1 MSSIK
6 DRMVYVVIVAHKSGD
21 FLPEQNV
28 SEMDRKTVVQ
38 KIAECHFEELVQV
51 LECNP
56 VEHICDDVTKDLAWE
71 VSALWSEY
79 GEPLDDWQRDFI
91 EQTIGLEAANAF
103 PRAAA

>member
-6 DRMVYVVIVAHKSGD
+6 DRMVYVVIVAHESGD
-21 FLPEQNV
+21 FLPEKPV
-28 SEMDRKTVVQ
+28 YVDRKTVVRD
-38 KIAECHFEELVQV
+38 IANGQHKELTQV
-51 LECNP
+51 LGCNP
-56 VEHICDDVTKDLAWE
+56 VEGICRDCTEDLAWE

>member
-1 MSSIK
+1 MSIK
-6 DRMVYVVIVAHKSGD
+6 DRMVYVVIVAHESGD

-28 SEMDRKTVVQ
+28 SEMDRKTVVRD
-38 KIAECHFEELVQV
+38 IANGQHKELTQV
-51 LECNP
+51 LGCNP
-56 VEHICDDVTKDLAWE
+56 VEGICRDCTEDLAWE